1 MANSEYK
8 SAQYQRNRTLVLGP
22 DAACHWC
29 GKPATAV
36 DHLVEVDRG
45 GTSELENLV
54 ASCKTCN
61 SKRGAYYKN
70 AKAKKTQEIR
80 KIAALR
86 ADSVSFS
93 TETGTP
99 SLLPRVLP
107 KTDVATPISHDLPRL
122 RSMAAD
128 SAGSFGPDVARWAE
142 DHLGLVLMPWQREA
156 LAGQLAYD
164 DDGRL
169 AHTVSLVS
177 VARQNGKSVCLEALI
192 GWWLTERSKTHG
204 RQLVVSTASSQKLLS
219 VMFRHL
225 APILEEKFG
234 GKPFWSR
241 GAERVDMP
249 DGSEWML
256 QAATNRAGHGFSIDL
271 VTADEIYDIS
281 SDIVE
286 QGLMPAQRARPD
298 PLFSMWSTAG
308 HEGSEVMIRWREQGI
323 AAIDSKAKGLHFAEW
338 SPPAGTHP
346 LDPATWA
353 WANPA
358 LGHTLRAEVLER
370 ESAGPNRQ
378 AFLRASL
385 NMWVGAVDSWIPPG
399 KWEDGIIDDVET
411 TGGVLAIEGSFD
423 ETRYVAVRSVAVGD
437 TIHVSIAHQA
447 VTLNDLWEWVVEELA
462 ADKTTRA
469 LIGVSL
475 APTMP
480 HIVER
485 RSSTVGYAES
495 CKWTSAARALIIQG
509 RIRHN
514 GDVQLAEQV
523 GRSVAVPTKDG
534 WVISSRKSPGPVEL
548 ARCLVWS
555 ASVAARPVSAS
566 KPAMASSRRATP
578 LPRRAG

>member
-1 MANSEYK
+1 MALF
-8 SAQYQRNRTLVLGP
+8 RR
-22 DAACHWC
+22 D
-29 GKPATAV
+29 
-36 DHLVEVDRG
+36 
-45 GTSELENLV
+45 
-54 ASCKTCN
+54 
-61 SKRGAYYKN
+61 
-70 AKAKKTQEIR
+70 
-80 KIAALR
+80 
-86 ADSVSFS
+86 
-93 TETGTP
+93 
-99 SLLPRVLP
+99 LPE
-107 KTDVATPISHDLPRL
+107 TDVATPISHDLPRL

-128 SAGSFGPDVARWAE
+128 TAGSYGAEVWGWAE
-142 DHLGLVLMPWQREA
+142 QHLGLTLMPWQRHA
-156 LAGQLAYD
+156 LEGQLGYNA
-164 DDGRL
+164 DGRL

-177 VARQNGKSVCLEALI
+177 VARQNGKSVCLTALI

-204 RQLVVSTASSQKLLS
+204 KQLVVSTAHTQKLLA
-219 VMFRHL
+219 VMFRQL

-234 GKPFWSR
+234 GKVFWSAGR
-241 GAERVDMP
+241 ERVMMP

-256 QAATNRAGHGFSIDL
+256 QAATNNAGHGLSIDL
-271 VTADEIYDIS
+271 VTADEVFDIG
-281 SDIVE
+281 SDVVE

-323 AAIDSKAKGLHFAEW
+323 AAIDSKAKGLYFAEW
-338 SPPAGTHP
+338 SPPAGAHP

-358 LGHTLRAEVLER
+358 LGHTLRPEVLER

-378 AFLRASL
+378 AFLRSSL

-399 KWEDGIIDDVET
+399 KWEEGTIDDVET
-411 TGGVLAIEGSFD
+411 IGGVLAIEGSFD
-423 ETRYVAVRSVAVGD
+423 ETRYVAVRSVPVGD

-480 HIVER
+480 HTVER

-509 RIRHN
+509 RIRHS
-514 GDVQLAEQV
+514 GDVQLAEQI

-566 KPAMASSRRATP
+566 KPAMASSRRATLP
-578 LPRRAG
+578 PRRAG